1 MDSSAFRIRG
11 ETCDRVTKAVSALT
25 LHKNERGG
33 YAYDNA
39 RIFEKQVERELERQ
53 HCEHDDGM
61 RGLLSEQPNQI
72 NVLRSNKVATRS
84 SILAA
89 SKAAAAKATS
99 EASTGATKVEPEIVT
114 NDDARDEADR
124 VNMFRLAVIGAKEGV
139 AVHQ

>member
-1 MDSSAFRIRG
+1 MDLSAFRIQG

-33 YAYDNA
+33 YAYDDA
-39 RIFEKQVERELERQ
+39 RIFEKKVERELERQ

-61 RGLLSEQPNQI
+61 RGLLSEQSNSI
-72 NVLRSNKVATRS
+72 NVLRSNKVAMCS

-89 SKAAAAKATS
+89 SKAAAIKATS
-99 EASTGATKVEPEIVT
+99 EAGAGATEPEITT

-124 VNMFRLAVIGAKEGV
+124 VNMF
-139 AVHQ
+139 